1 MEKYIDIKDLAGEV
15 FLIILF
21 LAIAAGAFIAHKI
34 IEKRREK

>member
-21 LAIAAGAFIAHKI
+21 LAITLGAFIAHKI
-34 IEKRREK
+34 IEKRLEK